1 METKEQRQALIET
14 INDVIGED
22 FNYWGA
28 TPDCYLFRWCIT
40 DDDYWMFAV
49 QKENLAMCALSVY
62 HDTEVLYS
70 VMFNVAKYTDT
81 LRVKG
86 FKL

>member
-14 INDVIGED
+14 INDVIAED

-28 TPDCYLFRWCIT
+28 TPDCYLFRRSIT
-40 DDDYWMFAV
+40 DDEYWMFAV
-49 QKENLAMCALSVY
+49 QKENLGMCGLTVF
-62 HDTEVLYS
+62 HDTEVLDS
-70 VMFNVAKYTDT
+70 RMFDVAKYTDT
-81 LRVKG
+81 LRAKG